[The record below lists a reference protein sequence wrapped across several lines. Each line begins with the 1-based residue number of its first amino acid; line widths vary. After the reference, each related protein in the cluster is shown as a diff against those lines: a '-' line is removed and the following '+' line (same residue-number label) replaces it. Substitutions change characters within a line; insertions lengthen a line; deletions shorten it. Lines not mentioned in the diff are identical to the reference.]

1 MIKEFNFKLKPA
13 QAVLVYDLLLQHQ
26 DKLKSV
32 NDNWYKTFEKI
43 LTDIESQYPGFKEYR
58 DINSES

>member
-1 MIKEFNFKLKPA
+1 MVKEFNIKLKPV
-13 QAVLVYDLLLQHQ
+13 QAVLVYDLLLQHR

-32 NDNWYKTFEKI
+32 NDNWYKTYEKI
-43 LTDIESQYPGFKEYR
+43 LIDIESQYPGFKEYR

>member
-13 QAVLVYDLLLQHQ
+13 QAVLVYDLLLQHR

-58 DINSES
+58 NINSES